1 MEVPPRIELGS
12 PVSKTDVINQY
23 TMGPPRLL
31 RVLIINFNFL
41 ILKSTTAHWAFVRI
55 SGQLDKTGVTN
66 AVSISTS
73 SLNNLIA

>member
-23 TMGPPRLL
+23 TMGPNMIL
-31 RVLIINFNFL
+31 RVLIINFYFL

-55 SGQLDKTGVTN
+55 SG
-66 AVSISTS
+66 
-73 SLNNLIA
+73 